1 MSRNRVMN
9 LWTALVSAFLT
20 LCTSLGLITTTAVAA
35 VPEASTARNINTPQ
49 KTTAQEEPIRARPRA
64 DSLPP
69 TMKQRIH
76 AEAHGSSPSC
86 RHRPPTDTTTTD
98 TASVPFTT
106 ATARHENAPA
116 PAVPATAMPTD
127 GTDRTDG
134 TEAVPTPAKA
144 QDLSAAPSL
153 PVPGTPAPSGTTHRT
168 TGAMIDGT
176 SAAVPA
182 AQISPGTDAAPAAAC
197 FLPTQSS
204 STAQLPAP
212 APAPVSDPARTLV
225 GAGTAHRA

>member
-49 KTTAQEEPIRARPRA
+49 KTTAQEEPVRARPRA

-98 TASVPFTT
+98 TASVPLTT

-116 PAVPATAMPTD
+116 PAVPAAPATAMTTD
-127 GTDRTDG
+127 GIDR
-134 TEAVPTPAKA
+134 TEAVPTPAGA
-144 QDLSAAPSL
+144 QDLSAALSL
-153 PVPGTPAPSGTTHRT
+153 PVPSDTTHRT
-168 TGAMIDGT
+168 TGAMIDDT
-176 SAAVPA
+176 PAAAPA

-197 FLPTQSS
+197 FFPTQSS
-204 STAQLPAP
+204 PTAQLPAP